1 MLARIILGILYTATG
16 LAIIGTIVLQNHA
29 RIACHW
35 NWDSKDS
42 FMRMVVFA
50 DPQMEGDAKIRRLG
64 KRAHVDLAFN
74 DAYMRHIYKQMM
86 SSSWEPLALL
96 SAFLSKSRKPHT
108 PRSPT
113 HVSILGDL
121 FSSQWIDDAEFDVR
135 VARYRSI
142 FPDPSLSSGAVVAG
156 EESSV
161 PVMIN
166 ITGNHDIGYGYDI
179 SQDRV
184 ERWEQVFGKSNFIS
198 SMDIPVID
206 ADGASENDTNSR
218 RTQSTSNGRISDGS
232 RRRLHLVVLNT
243 MLLDGPSSD
252 ENLRGQTWKFLQEA
266 SLLKE
271 NNPKDKIV
279 LLTHIPFHKEQ
290 GICVDPPDIRVHWDN
305 TIIEQTMLTP
315 NTTQWILNTLRPDFV
330 LNGHD
335 HYGCDVVHTL
345 QHGQDTW
352 IASATTDLSL
362 STSGSSQKQD
372 EEEKQKEVKGQAP
385 PPPPALRVREI
396 TQRSMMAEFGGYSG
410 LFEIKIPSYS
420 SLSENN
426 NSNEEEAEEL
436 EFHYTACGFFNDLQV
451 WIVIITDL
459 VVVLLWAFYGL
470 VHLITSSLA
479 SLGQARKKT
488 HFLPSEKQKL
498 L

>member
-1 MLARIILGILYTATG
+1 MLGRILLGILWTATG
-16 LAIIGTIVLQNHA
+16 VAIVGTLVLQNHA
-29 RIACHW
+29 RISCRW

-74 DAYMRHIYKQMM
+74 DAYMRHIYKTMM
-86 SSSWEPLALL
+86 SSSWEPLSKL
-96 SAFLSKSRKPHT
+96 SSTLSRNQHT

-121 FSSQWIDDAEFDVR
+121 FSSQWIDDKEFDVR
-135 VARYRSI
+135 VSRYRSI
-142 FPDPSLSSGAVVAG
+142 FPDPSIAETAG
-156 EESSV
+156 TVEDGV

-166 ITGNHDIGYGYDI
+166 ITGNHDIGYGNDI
-179 SQDRV
+179 SQYRV
-184 ERWEQVFGKSNFIS
+184 ERWEQVFGKSNFVS
-198 SMDIPVID
+198 SMDIPVVV
-206 ADGASENDTNSR
+206 GGENDTESR
-218 RTQSTSNGRISDGS
+218 RVM
-232 RRRLHLVVLNT
+232 RRLHLVALNT

-266 SLLKE
+266 STLKE
-271 NNPKDKIV
+271 ASPQDKIV

-290 GICVDPPDIRVHWDN
+290 GICVDPPDIRVDSDN

-315 NTTQWILNTLRPDFV
+315 NTTQWILSNLRPDFV

-335 HYGCDVVHTL
+335 HYGCDVIHTL
-345 QHGQDTW
+345 NHDQDTW
-352 IASATTDLSL
+352 TASATDLS
-362 STSGSSQKQD
+362 TITTTEQQQQHK
-372 EEEKQKEVKGQAP
+372 
-385 PPPPALRVREI
+385 VREV

-410 LFEIKIPSYS
+410 LFEIKVTSHPITSTS
-420 SLSENN
+420 TTTALSEDD
-426 NSNEEEAEEL
+426 L
-436 EFHYTACGFFNDLQV
+436 EFHYTACGFFNDVQV

-459 VVVLLWAFYGL
+459 VVVLLWSLLGL
-470 VHLITSSLA
+470 IHLIFSSSSA
-479 SLGQARKKT
+479 QSRKKT
-488 HFLPSEKQKL
+488 PLQLSSEKQKL